1 MRGDANFGG
10 RGCRSDVVPFLL
22 IEKNYRYHSRE
33 RREWLPISSDCNK
46 IEPPIFYE
54 IGSQNIKS
62 WCIMFLSTLDAGLT
76 CWTAQQLNHVRHW
89 QGRVLHWL
97 TTYFELMYFY
107 VFLCI
112 NLHNNL
118 SVFPKLVRTTRGREL
133 TASPN
138 QKILIWQRT
147 KNILVKN
154 HKNVNKKLVYF

>member
-1 MRGDANFGG
+1 MRSIVRARRHEFWG

-54 IGSQNIKS
+54 IGSKNIKS
-62 WCIMFLSTLDAGLT
+62 WCIMFLSTLDASLT

-89 QGRVLHWL
+89 L

-107 VFLCI
+107 VLICI
-112 NLHNNL
+112 IICLFFYQ
-118 SVFPKLVRTTRGREL
+118 VVCTTRTFFPELVRTTRGREL
-133 TASPN
+133 TALPN
-138 QKILIWQRT
+138 QKILILT
-147 KNILVKN
+147 N
-154 HKNVNKKLVYF
+154 Y